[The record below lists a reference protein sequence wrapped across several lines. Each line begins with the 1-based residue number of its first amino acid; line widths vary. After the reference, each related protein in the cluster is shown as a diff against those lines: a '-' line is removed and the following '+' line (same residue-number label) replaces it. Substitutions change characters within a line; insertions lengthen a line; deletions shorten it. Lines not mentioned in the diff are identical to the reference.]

1 MAETEREAIWRVHG
15 RGGMTAEE
23 VAAAR
28 LATENEW
35 RRRHKLDPNPQLGGR
50 YLRTLLVSPK
60 EAEPL
65 VGKLEVVTVNTRYT
79 RQVGEQPEPA
89 PVSVVGCP
97 YCQRVPCEA
106 PVAHGNWRR
115 GVSGS
120 DV

>member
-1 MAETEREAIWRVHG
+1 MAETRLYVTNSSDQPVDATPERIVDAVNAGHYRTEHLLQDGEPVSGFIIDIG
-15 RGGMTAEE
+15 
-23 VAAAR
+23 AR
-28 LATENEW
+28 F
-35 RRRHKLDPNPQLGGR
+35 
-50 YLRTLLVSPK
+50 
-60 EAEPL
+60 
-65 VGKLEVVTVNTRYT
+65 T